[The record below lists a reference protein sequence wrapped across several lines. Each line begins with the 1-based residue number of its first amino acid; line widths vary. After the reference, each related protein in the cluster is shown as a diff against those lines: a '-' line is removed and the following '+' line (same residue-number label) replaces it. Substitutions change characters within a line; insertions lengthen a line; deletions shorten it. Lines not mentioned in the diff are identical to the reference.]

1 MFVLAT
7 DGDIVP
13 KPIDAIRHVL
23 ETIITERERANS
35 SRETMANIRPPRDSR
50 LKSTIG
56 LNITEDENVLM
67 KLHEQQK
74 KKESERKPNQK
85 RKSSTAASSS
95 VSKKP
100 RNSIRMQQNQRQ
112 AISSKDVNKE
122 NHSINDPTI
131 QFHVELL
138 NTALKLTETAEY
150 EENLSDD
157 DIAFE

>member
-74 KKESERKPNQK
+74 KKNP
-85 RKSSTAASSS
+85 
-95 VSKKP
+95 
-100 RNSIRMQQNQRQ
+100 
-112 AISSKDVNKE
+112 KE
-122 NHSINDPTI
+122 NQIKKENLQLKQVRLFRRNQEILFECNRINDN
-131 QFHVELL
+131 LL
-138 NTALKLTETAEY
+138 VQKM
-150 EENLSDD
+150 
-157 DIAFE
+157 